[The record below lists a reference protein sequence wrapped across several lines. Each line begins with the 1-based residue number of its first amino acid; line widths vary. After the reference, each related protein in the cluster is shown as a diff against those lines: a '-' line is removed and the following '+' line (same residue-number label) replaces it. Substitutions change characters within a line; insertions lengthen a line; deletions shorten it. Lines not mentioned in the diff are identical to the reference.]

1 MNHWELPIGRLLRNG
16 PNSQTVQTGNWN
28 ERQRQTK
35 PCCSSFEACGFHPDD
50 SNEFLVMDAD
60 YARHGASRRAP
71 TQNYMYSIQSQ
82 RISQNARG
90 YCSEV
95 QNARWM
101 QVPFNASG
109 SMQWWHDMTWHVLAR
124 HYMTWHLH
132 HCIDLL
138 IVWLHE
144 DARPSSSGEQAKGGG
159 GQVEKWTRVNFFW
172 FVQEI
177 FLYVSI
183 CAIEFRG
190 CKSWPKRAPLS
201 ILFILILDT
210 YLGPTS
216 HKMRNWTWSWFRENL
231 PCQLLISELENAGFW
246 RFRAEW
252 KPLAAMAVESC
263 AACGLI
269 QALYGRCTWPPFAK
283 VHPQLRLC
291 RTSCIFLSWKQTLE
305 RYVQILSSTEVQP
318 SNPSP

>member
-1 MNHWELPIGRLLRNG
+1 
-16 PNSQTVQTGNWN
+16 
-28 ERQRQTK
+28 
-35 PCCSSFEACGFHPDD
+35 
-50 SNEFLVMDAD
+50 
-60 YARHGASRRAP
+60 
-71 TQNYMYSIQSQ
+71 
-82 RISQNARG
+82 
-90 YCSEV
+90 
-95 QNARWM
+95 
-101 QVPFNASG
+101 
-109 SMQWWHDMTWHVLAR
+109 MTWHVLAR

-144 DARPSSSGEQAKGGG
+144 DARPSSPGEQAKGGG
-159 GQVEKWTRVNFFW
+159 GQVEKWTSVNFFW

-231 PCQLLISELENAGFW
+231 PCRVSCWSASWRMLGSDVSELSGNTWLLWLLKA
-246 RFRAEW
+246 A
-252 KPLAAMAVESC
+252 PLV
-263 AACGLI
+263 
-269 QALYGRCTWPPFAK
+269 
-283 VHPQLRLC
+283 V
-291 RTSCIFLSWKQTLE
+291 
-305 RYVQILSSTEVQP
+305 
-318 SNPSP
+318 

>member
-1 MNHWELPIGRLLRNG
+1 
-16 PNSQTVQTGNWN
+16 
-28 ERQRQTK
+28 
-35 PCCSSFEACGFHPDD
+35 
-50 SNEFLVMDAD
+50 
-60 YARHGASRRAP
+60 
-71 TQNYMYSIQSQ
+71 
-82 RISQNARG
+82 
-90 YCSEV
+90 
-95 QNARWM
+95 
-101 QVPFNASG
+101 
-109 SMQWWHDMTWHVLAR
+109 MTWHVLAR

-144 DARPSSSGEQAKGGG
+144 DARPSSPGEQAKGGG
-159 GQVEKWTRVNFFW
+159 GQVEKWTSVNFFW

-252 KPLAAMAVESC
+252 KHLAAMAVESC

-283 VHPQLRLC
+283 VHPQLR
-291 RTSCIFLSWKQTLE
+291 RRMNFLYLLVMKTDNWDLSGMCKYCFQQKSNRLTLP
-305 RYVQILSSTEVQP
+305 RNNEVDHGKCVHTGP
-318 SNPSP
+318 TCCLVAAPNKVFSLANLKSDIP